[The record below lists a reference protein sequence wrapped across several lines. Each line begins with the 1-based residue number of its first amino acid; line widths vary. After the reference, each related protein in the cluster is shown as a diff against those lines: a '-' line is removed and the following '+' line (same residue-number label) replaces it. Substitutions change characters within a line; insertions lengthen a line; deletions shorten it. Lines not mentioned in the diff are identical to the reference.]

1 MTVEDRWLLPEGVG
15 EVLPPEAERL
25 EALRRAIVDLFQ
37 SWGYELCVP
46 PLIEYLESLLTGTGH
61 DLDLET
67 FKITDQM
74 SGRLMG
80 VRADMTP
87 QVARIDAHRLKR
99 ETPTRLCYLGPVLRT
114 RPSGPGGSRNPL
126 QIGAEL
132 YGHRGLESDVE
143 VVCLMLETL
152 EIADQDGI
160 CVDLGHMQ
168 VFRGLADRA
177 GLDREQNGLLF
188 DALQRKAVPE
198 IDDYLKRWRV
208 PPDIS
213 RPISAL
219 PELNGDAE
227 VLDESLRALSGA
239 GREVRAAIH
248 DLGEI
253 GAQVRE
259 RYPEVRVHFDLAELR
274 GYHYHSGVMF
284 AAYKAGQGQALA
296 TGGRYDDIGAVFGR
310 ARPAT
315 GFSTDLKL
323 LVGCATATDRP
334 RPSVFVPWPTDPR
347 YTDPRLT
354 ALIGRLRA
362 EGRRVVCGLPGQV
375 GGAAEMGCGE
385 QLDLCDGQWVLN
397 PV

>member
-1 MTVEDRWLLPEGVG
+1 
-15 EVLPPEAERL
+15 
-25 EALRRAIVDLFQ
+25 
-37 SWGYELCVP
+37 
-46 PLIEYLESLLTGTGH
+46 
-61 DLDLET
+61 
-67 FKITDQM
+67 
-74 SGRLMG
+74 
-80 VRADMTP
+80 
-87 QVARIDAHRLKR
+87 
-99 ETPTRLCYLGPVLRT
+99 LGPVLRT
-114 RPSGPGGSRNPL
+114 RPSGLGGSRNPL

-152 EIADQDGI
+152 ETAGQDGI

-168 VFRGLADRA
+168 VFRALADRA
-177 GLDREQNGLLF
+177 GLDREQTGLLF

-198 IDDYLKRWRV
+198 IDDYLERWRV
-208 PPDIS
+208 PPEIA

-219 PELNGDAE
+219 PEWNGDAAM
-227 VLDESLRALSGA
+227 LDVSLRALSGL

-253 GAQVRE
+253 GAQVSE

-284 AAYKAGQGQALA
+284 AAYTAGQGQALA

-323 LVGCATATDRP
+323 LVGSVAATDRS
-334 RPSVFVPWPTDPR
+334 RPSVFAPWPADPR
-347 YTDPRLT
+347 RTDPRLT
-354 ALIGRLRA
+354 DVIGRLRA

-375 GGAAEMGCGE
+375 GGAAEMGCSE
-385 QLDLCDGQWVLN
+385 QLDLCDGQWVSN